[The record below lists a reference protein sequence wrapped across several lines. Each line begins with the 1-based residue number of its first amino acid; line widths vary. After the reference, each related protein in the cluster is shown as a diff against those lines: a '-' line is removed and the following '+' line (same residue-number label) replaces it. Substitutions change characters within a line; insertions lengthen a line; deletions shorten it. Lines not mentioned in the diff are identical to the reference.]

1 MHLLIAGSTHV
12 GRRTNNEDAL
22 CHAEDLGL
30 FVVADGM
37 GGYEGG
43 EIASS
48 LAVTSMR
55 DFIAANR
62 RDPEGTWP
70 TRADRSRTFEENL
83 LDAAVVCAHREIVR
97 HRTERLARMGST
109 VVAAMIAGPRLVVAH
124 VGDSR
129 LYRLRDGELRA
140 LTRDHSY
147 FAELEA
153 QGWAGDRKSFPYKNQ
168 ITRALGIDGASTADL
183 ATWDLKA
190 RDVFLLCTDG
200 LYDPIDEPALG
211 AALALTPDEAC
222 ARLTELALQAGGT
235 DNITGVVVRVCA
247 DEA

>member
-1 MHLLIAGSTHV
+1 MHLLVSGSTHV

-22 CHAEDLGL
+22 CRADELGL

-48 LAVTSMR
+48 LTVEAMR
-55 DFIAANR
+55 DFVAANR

-70 TRADRSRTFEENL
+70 VRANHARTFEENL
-83 LDAAVVCAHREIVR
+83 LDAAIVFAHRKIVSQ
-97 HRTERLARMGST
+97 RTERLGRMGST
-109 VVAAMIAGPRLVVAH
+109 VVAALVSGRRLVVAH

-129 LYRLRDGELRA
+129 LYRLRDGALSA

-168 ITRALGIDGASTADL
+168 ITRALGIDGASAADV
-183 ATWDLKA
+183 ATWDVKE

-200 LYDPIDEPALG
+200 LYDPIDEPALA

-222 ARLTELALQAGGT
+222 SRLTELALQAGGT
-235 DNITGVVVRVCA
+235 DNITGLVLRACA